1 MERIAYL
8 GLGIMG
14 SGMAKNLLKAG
25 YPVTVW
31 NRSPESCKPLV
42 EQGAT
47 QGETPAKAV
56 EKADVIM
63 YSLANDNAV
72 EEVVFGLDGILS
84 NVRSG
89 QIAIDMSTVHPDT
102 SRREAAA
109 FAQKHVEFLDAPVFG
124 SKNESAAGG
133 LWIVVGGKQNVFEQV
148 KPILEPLSET
158 IHYLG
163 DTGKGASMKLI
174 GNSIVATQIEAL
186 GEAMILATK
195 AGLNPKD
202 VLDVLHVVDFRSPIF
217 DSMGKMLVNR
227 DFTPSFA
234 LKHMLKD
241 ANLIARFAQDLNSPT
256 PAAAIVRETLKAAV
270 NQGWGEENASALI
283 KALELEAGVT
293 VEPSA
298 KPSQS
303 N

>member
-1 MERIAYL
+1 
-8 GLGIMG
+8 MG
-14 SGMAKNLLKAG
+14 SGMATNLLKAG
-25 YPVTVW
+25 FHVTVW
-31 NRSPESCKPLV
+31 NRNPESCKPLV

-47 QGETPAKAV
+47 QAQTPAQAV
-56 EKADVIM
+56 ENAEAIA
-63 YSLANDNAV
+63 YCLANDNAV
-72 EEVVFGLDGILS
+72 EEVVFGQDGILS
-84 NVRSG
+84 NVRSH

-109 FAQKHVEFLDAPVFG
+109 YAQKNVEFLDAPVFG
-124 SKNESAAGG
+124 SKNESASGG
-133 LWIVVGGKQNVFEQV
+133 LWIVVGGKQDVFERV
-148 KPILEPLSET
+148 KRILEPLSET

-163 DTGKGASMKLI
+163 DTGKGAAMKLI

-186 GEAMILATK
+186 GEAMVLATK

-217 DSMGKMLVNR
+217 DGMGKTLVNR

-241 ANLIARFAQDLNSPT
+241 ANLIARFAQDLNSPM
-256 PAAAIVRETLKAAV
+256 PAAALVRETIKAAV

-283 KALELEAGVT
+283 KALELDAGVT
-293 VEPSA
+293 VES
-298 KPSQS
+298 
-303 N
+303 

>member
-1 MERIAYL
+1 
-8 GLGIMG
+8 MG
-14 SGMAKNLLKAG
+14 SGMATNLLKAG
-25 YPVTVW
+25 YHVTVW
-31 NRSPESCKPLV
+31 NRNPESCKPLV

-47 QGETPAKAV
+47 QAQTPAQSV
-56 EKADVIM
+56 ENAEVIV
-63 YSLANDNAV
+63 YCLANDNAV
-72 EEVVFGLDGILS
+72 EEVVFGQDGILS
-84 NVRSG
+84 NVRSH

-109 FAQKHVEFLDAPVFG
+109 YAQKDVEFLDAPVFG

-133 LWIVVGGKQNVFEQV
+133 LWIVVGGKRDVFERV

-163 DTGKGASMKLI
+163 DTGKGAAMKLI

-186 GEAMILATK
+186 GEAMVLATK

-217 DSMGKMLVNR
+217 DGMGKTLVNR

-241 ANLIARFAQDLNSPT
+241 ANLIARFAQDLNSPM
-256 PAAAIVRETLKAAV
+256 PAAALVRETIKAAV

-293 VEPSA
+293 VESSKKSP
-298 KPSQS
+298 
-303 N
+303 